1 MLRDEGL
8 ARDAVQEIFIK
19 ILLNLS
25 KFNEQ
30 STFSTWVYSITY
42 NFCIDIIRKKKKVQV
57 IYSDDIGDWNKQP
70 EIEIP
75 DSVLLEMKHE
85 RLMVILEKIPPGDKA
100 ILLMKYQDDMSI
112 KDISEGIG
120 KTESAVKMQIMR
132 AKMKAVSV
140 HEEIYGREFITA

>member
-132 AKMKAVSV
+132 AKMKAVAV
-140 HEEIYGREFITA
+140 HEEIYGKDFITA